1 MSLGH
6 IFILVV
12 VFWVV
17 YILLYRT
24 PPVATTNNIFTLTE
38 QDISLLENSPD
49 YYSLGC
55 AMVACVSGCY
65 HRCNLEQPTKLP
77 SHLPPF
83 GKRVT
88 YDPQRGV
95 MFTYVFSRT
104 IAGKIGM
111 EILYSTTDT
120 SRMVSVLNQSLG
132 NYTAQ
137 RGYRNLQIVAHGNL
151 AQGQVFFS
159 IAPFTIEEIQQNLC
173 TLRNGIQGGY

>member
-6 IFILVV
+6 IFILGV

-49 YYSLGC
+49 YYSLGQ
-55 AMVACVSGCY
+55 AMVDCVSGCY
-65 HRCNLEQPTKLP
+65 HRCNLEQPAKLP
-77 SHLPPF
+77 SHLAPV

-88 YDPQRGV
+88 CDPQRGV
-95 MFTYVFSRT
+95 MFKYVFSRA
-104 IAGKIGM
+104 IAGKSGM
-111 EILYSTTDT
+111 SFLYSTTDT

-151 AQGQVFFS
+151 LEGQVFFS
-159 IAPFTIEEIQQNLC
+159 IVPFTMEEIQQ
-173 TLRNGIQGGY
+173 TLYILKNGSQGGY

>member
-6 IFILVV
+6 IFILGV

-24 PPVATTNNIFTLTE
+24 PPEATTNNIFTLTE

-49 YYSLGC
+49 YYSLGQ
-55 AMVACVSGCY
+55 AMVDCVSGCY
-65 HRCNLEQPTKLP
+65 HRCNLEQPAKLL
-77 SHLPPF
+77 SHLAPV

-88 YDPQRGV
+88 CDPQRGV
-95 MFTYVFSRT
+95 MFKYVFSRA
-104 IAGKIGM
+104 IAGKSGM
-111 EILYSTTDT
+111 SFLYSTTDT

-151 AQGQVFFS
+151 LEGQVFFS
-159 IAPFTIEEIQQNLC
+159 IVPFTMEEIQQ
-173 TLRNGIQGGY
+173 TLYILKNGSQEGY